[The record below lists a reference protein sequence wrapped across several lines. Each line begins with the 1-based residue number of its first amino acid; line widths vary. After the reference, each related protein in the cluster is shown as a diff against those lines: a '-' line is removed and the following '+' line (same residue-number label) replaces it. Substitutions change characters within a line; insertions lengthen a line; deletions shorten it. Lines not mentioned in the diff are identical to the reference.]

1 MSGFSGFN
9 MGHHVLGSIQAPT
22 AGQTKTPFIIY
33 TYNESVRE
41 QRLAQYES
49 DQHQQCC
56 VCCCCCINSASLKLN
71 SQPKDPILLK
81 AINEEIKH
89 AQ

>member
-9 MGHHVLGSIQAPT
+9 MGHHVLGNIQAPT
-22 AGQTKTPFIIY
+22 AGQTKPPFIIY

-49 DQHQQCC
+49 DQHQHQH
-56 VCCCCCINSASLKLN
+56 INETLKWLSLL
-71 SQPKDPILLK
+71 PILMQ
-81 AINEEIKH
+81 ESFWW
-89 AQ
+89 